1 MGSIDDN
8 VMAEWMN
15 APLPANFF
23 LRRCGNV
30 LSVCEENDVK
40 NWKYFFNKR

>member
-15 APLPANFF
+15 APLPANIF

-30 LSVCEENDVK
+30 LSVWEENDVK
-40 NWKYFFNKR
+40 NWKHFFNKR